1 MSLLD
6 SDAEELRARGSPTV
20 SSGRKANQSGL
31 GALKSLSKYSNLT
44 AKYRATQTEKPAQE
58 PIPNPL
64 TVEQSRGTISD
75 ESKSVQSQCI
85 IAPADLLN
93 DEKLLSIGPT
103 EVSANSNRL
112 ESIKV
117 SAELPQSQCKVELSN
132 SSLDVKSR
140 EIAISEVSAEPKLG
154 EDLRLDNMKIDEV
167 DLTSSFK
174 EDRSSQINDSYS
186 QCKVSASDLRSG
198 NDDVIVNQ
206 DEGLESKCMSAP
218 TSPDASLTSY
228 EEIAHKV
235 SALAH
240 PLLSEANVSKSV
252 QSPCAPAPAS
262 TIEANILPQ
271 QDTEVVGANLHG
283 LINDIEDSARI
294 LEAESAVEKRVAL
307 KSYVTKNKVGAKS
320 VQSGTEV
327 RAKVGVNSVQSEG
340 KVSAVV
346 SAKIKNLEDE
356 FLLPNESA
364 LTVTG
369 AQKSIL
375 DFIYDQ
381 CVWNQGLVTGP
392 ITKVQL
398 IKATKL
404 NEETA
409 LSAIKRLRK
418 KKMIDR
424 HSYKDGKAG
433 WTQYRIAELS
443 YKEILTFRQNY
454 QSSYLLAQQSQGKV
468 SAVVSASSP
477 SKLDS
482 NINNIS
488 NYTSAPTYQATW
500 FKSLDFT
507 PVFPINP
514 MQVNSSIR
522 KLVEERLSP
531 DDTQSFINRFMTWL
545 SGQGRVNSPIAIFC
559 DKLKEYAN
567 EGDSAILYVKTQ
579 DEIQM
584 ELEIARKAEKVRQE
598 IELIERA
605 KEFEK
610 SKQEDLTFEN
620 WYLAA
625 SDEELLALKQPNS
638 FMEFRSEIYKKTI
651 KGIYLEQKLQVDLE

>member
-6 SDAEELRARGSPTV
+6 SDAEELKARGSPTV

-44 AKYRATQTEKPAQE
+44 AKYRVTQTEKPSQE
-58 PIPNPL
+58 PIPKPL
-64 TVEQSRGTISD
+64 SVEHSRGTILD
-75 ESKSVQSQCI
+75 EPKSVQSQCI
-85 IAPADLLN
+85 NEPTKVLN
-93 DEKLLSIGPT
+93 TEELLSNHDMD
-103 EVSANSNRL
+103 VSADRHPL
-112 ESIKV
+112 ESFKV
-117 SAELPQSQCKVELSN
+117 SAESPQSQCKDEPAS
-132 SSLDVKSR
+132 SSLEASL
-140 EIAISEVSAEPKLG
+140 SEVSAPEVSAKPKLSDDLSLDKREIEEAFIQTIFS
-154 EDLRLDNMKIDEV
+154 EDYSNQ
-167 DLTSSFK
+167 FK
-174 EDRSSQINDSYS
+174 GGYS
-186 QCKVSASDLRSG
+186 QCKVSASDILSG
-198 NDDVIVNQ
+198 STDLKTDQEN
-206 DEGLESKCMSAP
+206 GLQSQCNLAP
-218 TSPDASLTSY
+218 TLSNAVLTIDDES
-228 EEIAHKV
+228 AHEV
-235 SALAH
+235 SANKH
-240 PLLSEANVSKSV
+240 PLDGDLIYPKSV
-252 QSPCAPAPAS
+252 QSQCNPAPS
-262 TIEANILPQ
+262 SVIETNILPK
-271 QDTEVVGANLHG
+271 QDNALVGANLHG
-283 LINDIEDSARI
+283 LKKDIDDSGHI
-294 LEAESAVEKRVAL
+294 LEADSADENKITL
-307 KSYVTKNKVGAKS
+307 KSYVTKTKVSAKS
-320 VQSGTEV
+320 VQAGTEV
-327 RAKVGVNSVQSEG
+327 RAKVGAISVQSEG

-346 SAKIKNLEDE
+346 SAKIKTLEDE

-398 IKATKL
+398 IEATKL
-404 NEETA
+404 NEDTA

-454 QSSYLLAQQSQGKV
+454 QSSYLLAHQSQGKV
-468 SAVVSASSP
+468 SAVVSANPS

-488 NYTSAPTYQATW
+488 NYTSAPTYQSTW
-500 FKSLDFT
+500 FKSLNFT

-522 KLVEERLSP
+522 KLVEERLTL
-531 DDTQSFINRFMTWL
+531 DDTQNFINRFMTWL

-584 ELEIARKAEKVRQE
+584 ELEIARKTEKVRQE

-605 KEFEK
+605 KAFEK

-651 KGIYLEQKLQVDLE
+651 KGIYLEQKLEVVLG